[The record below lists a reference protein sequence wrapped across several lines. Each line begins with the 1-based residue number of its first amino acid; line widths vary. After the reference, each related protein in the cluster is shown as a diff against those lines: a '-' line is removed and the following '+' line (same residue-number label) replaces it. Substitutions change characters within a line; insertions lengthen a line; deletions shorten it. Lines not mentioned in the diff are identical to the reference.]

1 MISIA
6 EMHPKDVDLCF
17 DLDSNEFAFWTK
29 SQWEKE
35 FSKKNVKIFGLFI
48 SKQLIGVCALQLVI
62 DEAQIN
68 YFAVNQK
75 FRKKGHGSN
84 LMNYLINYCK
94 TNEIKSLLLEVS
106 EKNLIADKFYQR
118 FHFSTVGKRKNYY
131 KDGSSALL
139 KSKKIK
145 KK

>member
-6 EMHPKDVDLCF
+6 EIHLKDVDLCF
-17 DLDSNEFAFWTK
+17 HLDSNAFAFWTK
-29 SQWEKE
+29 RQWEKE
-35 FSKKNVKIFGLFI
+35 VSKKNVKIFGLFL
-48 SKQLIGVCALQLVI
+48 SKELIGVCALQLVI

-68 YFAVNQK
+68 YFAINKK
-75 FRKKGHGSN
+75 FRNKGQGSN
-84 LMNYLINYCK
+84 LMNYLINYCQ

-106 EKNLIADKFYQR
+106 EKNLVAEKFYKS

-139 KSKKIK
+139 MSKKI
-145 KK
+145 